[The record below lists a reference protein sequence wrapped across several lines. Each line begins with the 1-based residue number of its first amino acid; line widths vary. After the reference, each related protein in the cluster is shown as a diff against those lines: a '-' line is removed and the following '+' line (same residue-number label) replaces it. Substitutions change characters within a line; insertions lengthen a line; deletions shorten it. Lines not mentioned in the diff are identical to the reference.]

1 MVEVSFC
8 WRPLSVKLLPRQI
21 MRIRPLQCHVEL
33 GDDGDWR
40 GVSQC
45 MSWQYATERF
55 RLVGFT
61 FLQDIRSTLGRRSLG
76 HITGC
81 FPVCLGMLDL
91 LPGKVLPQSVVPCR
105 VHAQPMF
112 GTFSQVPRN
121 PL

>member
-61 FLQDIRSTLGRRSLG
+61 FLQDIRSALIDRG
-76 HITGC
+76 TG
-81 FPVCLGMLDL
+81 
-91 LPGKVLPQSVVPCR
+91 SVAIRWP
-105 VHAQPMF
+105 F
-112 GTFSQVPRN
+112 
-121 PL
+121 